1 MGLGIVRTK
10 KWNYWTEMFREAR
23 RRGRFYRG
31 SLTRTATSVVFL
43 IGLFFSFVPKVSLL
57 MCRDD
62 VNRDKLLCPHT
73 FLQVYQFSYSTY
85 PFIYPHCVYKGVYFY
100 VVVGSKNHLKSIL
113 FTDTNVNLS
122 LVMVKLWTAISISSH
137 LTWPNFMF
145 YRLWRFL
152 T

>member
-1 MGLGIVRTK
+1 MKRECSKEGKKNVWILRSIGYNTVSDTLLPQKGEYLIWSFNYHVKEHDGESVLIIPEIKNFSRSSRLVKYNCVHSKWREMGLGIVRTK

-62 VNRDKLLCPHT
+62 VNRDKL
-73 FLQVYQFSYSTY
+73 
-85 PFIYPHCVYKGVYFY
+85 
-100 VVVGSKNHLKSIL
+100 
-113 FTDTNVNLS
+113 
-122 LVMVKLWTAISISSH
+122 
-137 LTWPNFMF
+137 
-145 YRLWRFL
+145 
-152 T
+152 